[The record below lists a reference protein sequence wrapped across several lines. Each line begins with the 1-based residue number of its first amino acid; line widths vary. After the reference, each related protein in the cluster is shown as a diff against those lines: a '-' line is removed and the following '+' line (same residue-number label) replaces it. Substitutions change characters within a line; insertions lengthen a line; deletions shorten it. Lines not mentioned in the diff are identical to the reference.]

1 MTTARWIAARSCS
14 IAGTVLAALPITVP
28 LAFVAVMAVAVGG
41 VHLDWLMPGELFL
54 LVLAGDILLVIAA
67 VLVRRHVVLVS
78 VPAALTVVLF
88 GATMWIA
95 VATGLA
101 SGRTEPSGWPL
112 ALLIV
117 VYGSYVAAIVA
128 VFVAGVF
135 LSRTAFA
142 RAPQRTAAHPA
153 RRPSAP

>member
-1 MTTARWIAARSCS
+1 MQRPRIS
-14 IAGTVLAALPITVP
+14 GVLLSVC
-28 LAFVAVMAVAVGG
+28 FVVVAS
-41 VHLDWLMPGELFL
+41 
-54 LVLAGDILLVIAA
+54 AA
-67 VLVRRHVVLVS
+67 VS
-78 VPAALTVVLF
+78 VTAASCGGGGGGDGGTGGGPAA
-88 GATMWIA
+88 
-95 VATGLA
+95 ATGLA

-142 RAPQRTAAHPA
+142 RAPSDPHTMRADSV
-153 RRPSAP
+153 RP